1 MENVIPS
8 KEKIKFMVILYATVL
23 DIIINIKRQWMNFE

>member
-8 KEKIKFMVILYATVL
+8 KEKIKFMVILYETVL